1 MNVPSLQAQIELF
14 ALPMT
19 PQPTSKSFL
28 KLLEKHPN
36 LKAPIE
42 EGRFL
47 TGYTQ
52 GSYSGN
58 HVNVFLVRS
67 PWTQFCLPAVAIGSL
82 PPGAVL
88 LITEEAH
95 ASPQG
100 LWKAYSL
107 EPENKSLNNTRSH
120 HHGSTSQLQSKLVSS
135 SGYKTSSSLTS
146 TAASIAVET
155 ERKYSSRRLREI
167 AHQQVNS

>member
-1 MNVPSLQAQIELF
+1 
-14 ALPMT
+14 MT
-19 PQPTSKSFL
+19 PQLTSKSL
-28 KLLEKHPN
+28 SKLLEKYPN
-36 LKAPIE
+36 LKTPIE
-42 EGRFL
+42 QGRFL

-58 HVNVFLVRS
+58 QVNVFLVRS
-67 PWTQFCLPAVAIGSL
+67 PWTQFCLPATAIGSL

-107 EPENKSLNNTRSH
+107 ETDNKSFNNR
-120 HHGSTSQLQSKLVSS
+120 STSQVQSQFL
-135 SGYKTSSSLTS
+135 SSLTS
-146 TAASIAVET
+146 TAASIAIET
-155 ERKYSSRRLREI
+155 ERKYSSRRLREL
-167 AHQQVNS
+167 AQQQLVR